1 MCLEYPIPP
10 LDYKQFED
18 YAFSLVHAIPYYVY
32 EGIASIFCLGLV
44 VFIAWKGFKT
54 GLRYSAVL
62 LQIEYIFLLFCS
74 TVIFRPIGET
84 RQYVLH
90 PFWSYGRPDLL
101 VENIMNAI
109 VFIPVGM
116 ILGSLLKVKGSW
128 AIALLIGCSI
138 SLTIE
143 FLQFLFIKGF
153 SEVDDVM
160 HNTVGC
166 LIGYGLVSGFRQ
178 ITKAVSHLLKTFR

>member
-1 MCLEYPIPP
+1 MPP

-54 GLRYSAVL
+54 GLWYSAAL
-62 LQIEYIFLLFCS
+62 LLIEYVFFIFCS
-74 TVIFRPIGET
+74 TVIFRTAGAT
-84 RQYVLH
+84 RQYDIH
-90 PFWSYGRPDLL
+90 PFWSYDRPELL
-101 VENIMNAI
+101 VENIMNVI

-116 ILGSLLKVKGSW
+116 MLGSLLRVKGSW

-143 FLQFLFIKGF
+143 SLQFLFIKGF

-160 HNTVGC
+160 DNTVGC
-166 LIGYGLVSGFRQ
+166 LVGWFMVKGSRLMVKGCHKPTEEEGKR
-178 ITKAVSHLLKTFR
+178 